1 MSSGQKTVTI
11 FVCVKVRDSE
21 KSSCGGCG
29 SRQVLDQLRA
39 KLSPSAAEHIA
50 VRPSGCLKK
59 CKKGPAVV
67 VFGAGDEPRRK
78 LPKKAWKRADA
89 RFKRVQLDE
98 IDDVLG
104 ASQALLQSGKA

>member
-1 MSSGQKTVTI
+1 MSSPRKTVTI

-29 SRQVLDQLRA
+29 ARKVLDQLRA
-39 KLSPSAAEHIA
+39 NLSSAAAEHII

-67 VFGAGDEPRRK
+67 VFGADHEPLK
-78 LPKKAWKRADA
+78 KPPKKAWKRAHIK
-89 RFKRVQLDE
+89 FKRVQPEDAKT
-98 IDDVLG
+98 VL
-104 ASQALLQSGKA
+104 AAAQTLLQTP